1 MYPDLRQIPMQ
12 RRNLQKTVFIIV
24 YVNSRQKMHARA
36 AANSVAGVDLDGN
49 MVSMS
54 GTSAYSVW
62 WLRNV
67 KAVAPGAESSAE
79 STKTDEGR
87 QAGTGSSSN
96 PDGNGS
102 EGNASEGGS
111 NGSDAN
117 GNDVNV
123 DNSKLHTP
131 LSRSQLVQIAAFSS
145 GAGGMLLILGVASIV
160 AERQRRRVLESL
172 KVVDMSESQYVAE
185 TRPLL

>member
-1 MYPDLRQIPMQ
+1 M
-12 RRNLQKTVFIIV
+12 
-24 YVNSRQKMHARA
+24 A
-36 AANSVAGVDLDGN
+36 
-49 MVSMS
+49 
-54 GTSAYSVW
+54 
-62 WLRNV
+62 V
-67 KAVAPGAESSAE
+67 KATPV
-79 STKTDEGR
+79 K
-87 QAGTGSSSN
+87 
-96 PDGNGS
+96 
-102 EGNASEGGS
+102 GS